1 MIAMK
6 VEPTEV
12 ELAEQAAESARATHA
27 TWSTARQ
34 EQEAKGR
41 AIADELATNA
51 AKLTELR
58 RSALSGRDDPAAVAE
73 LLAAKR
79 VLEDEAEEVA
89 SRVALAKGEEAAA
102 HAVYGEASLIL
113 DAARVHQMAVE
124 LAERA
129 TALDAQI
136 DEAIGVLYALLADRW
151 EIEQTGS
158 RGAGLPRLPLRL
170 DVLSHIRDNH
180 GRYPGLG
187 GG

>member
-6 VEPTEV
+6 AEPTEV
-12 ELAEQAAESARATHA
+12 ETAEQAAESARATFA

-34 EQEAKGR
+34 AQEVR
-41 AIADELATNA
+41 ARALADQLAENA

-58 RSALSGRDDPAAVAE
+58 RAALSGRDDPAAVAE
-73 LLAAKR
+73 LLAAR
-79 VLEDEAEEVA
+79 RAIEDEAEEVA
-89 SRVALAKGEEAAA
+89 SRVELAKGEEAAA
-102 HAVYGEASLIL
+102 HAVYGEASLAL
-113 DAARVHQMAVE
+113 DAAQVRQMGIE
-124 LAERA
+124 LAEKA

-151 EIEQTGS
+151 AIEQAGS
-158 RGAGLPRLPLRL
+158 RGAGMPRLPLRL